1 MGNIGVSMRKH
12 SMTLLSRLWK
22 SLLRSATGAAA
33 LSCAFGMTPSRA
45 QDGLAKPS
53 QMTTMHYASTG
64 FSWSTAPQ
72 LVGVAKKFFEAEN
85 IKLEIV
91 VAGQSASVCQQI
103 LARAIEIGQCSMN
116 DVIQVVEASG
126 APLVLVSNEGI
137 TALNY
142 AIMAKPGDKT
152 WADLKGKTIIV
163 GGPRDNTV
171 YYTRVM
177 ARANGLADQDYQFTY
192 AGASGARF
200 AALKAG
206 AVDASI
212 LTDPFDAEASLEGFT
227 RLDDLLPKYLKAET
241 YAGTGG
247 VTTRDWA
254 KAHPAEVLSYIRG
267 FRKSVVWLYD
277 PANKDEL
284 FAILQPKLNVTRDA
298 FDRAYQKNAVETKS
312 WFTDGRTI
320 DSAIQGIVDSL
331 VELGSLPAPAPKA
344 SKYYD
349 NTYVDLIA
357 KAGQ

>member
-1 MGNIGVSMRKH
+1 MRGH
-12 SMTLLSRLWK
+12 PVTFLSRQWK
-22 SLLRSATGAAA
+22 SLLLPAIGAAA
-33 LSCAFGMTPSRA
+33 LACAFGAVPARA
-45 QDGLAKPS
+45 LDGLDKPDH
-53 QMTTMHYASTG
+53 MTTLHYASTG

-72 LVGVAKKFFEAEN
+72 LVGIAKKFFEAEN
-85 IKLEIV
+85 LHLEIA
-91 VAGQSASVCQQI
+91 VAGQSASVCQLL
-103 LARAIEIGQCSMN
+103 LAKAIDIGQCSMN
-116 DVIQVVEASG
+116 DVIQIVEASG

-163 GGPRDNTV
+163 GGPKDNTV

-177 ARANGLADQDYQFTY
+177 ARANGVKDQDYQFTY

-200 AALKAG
+200 AALKSG

-212 LTDPFDAEASLEGFT
+212 LTDPFDAEAALEGFT

-254 KAHPAEVLSYIRG
+254 KTHPAEILAYIRA
-267 FRKSVVWLYD
+267 FRKSASWLYD

-284 FAILQPKLNVTRDA
+284 FSILQPNLNVTREA
-298 FDRAYQKNAVETKS
+298 FDRAYQKNVVENKS
-312 WFTDGRTI
+312 WFITGHTL

-331 VELGSLPAPAPKA
+331 VELGSLPSPAPKA
-344 SKYYD
+344 AKFYD
-349 NTYVDLIA
+349 NT
-357 KAGQ
+357 